1 MITPSVATPGGTDPL
16 DLTIARILT
25 VGSYVSVALILVG
38 VLLMALDGRSP
49 LDQAP
54 GFDPATLVG
63 DLFAGRAAGFLWLGL
78 LILLATPATRVAAS
92 LVGYLRSGERQMTV
106 VSIAI
111 LVVIVGGVII
121 GVALGSPT
129 AG

>member
-1 MITPSVATPGGTDPL
+1 MSTPSTAARGGTDPL

-25 VGSYVSVALILVG
+25 VGSYASVALILVG

-54 GFDPATLVG
+54 GFDPSRLIG

-92 LVGYLRSGERQMTV
+92 LVGYVRASERQMTA

-111 LVVIVGGVII
+111 LVVIGGGVVI
-121 GVALGSPT
+121 GVVLGTPT